1 MKKLRPYQEEAI
13 KRARSRLAHIRAG
26 ILKLATGCGK
36 TIIAADITRSA
47 AAKKRRVLF
56 MAHTDELVQQ
66 AGDKISSFAGIDFA
80 VEKAERTAHNTEHH
94 LVVASVQSLCKQQ
107 RLERFDPAF
116 FDLIITDEVHRG
128 ASDSYVRIYD
138 HFEAAKLIGLTA
150 TPFRSDDKSLGDV
163 YDEVVFDYGLEQAID
178 EGYLCPIR
186 SETIPLE
193 IDLSGVGTS
202 NGDFKKGDLGDAI
215 TPVFDAVAQELVKR
229 ASDRK
234 ICVFLPVISASKK
247 FVDVLNGYGFNAK
260 HIDGKSKDR
269 KELLHWFDGVGPGG
283 VICCSSLLTE
293 GWDCPSVDCV
303 VDLTPTRSTLRYI
316 QKIGRGT
323 RLSPETGKVDL
334 YVPDF
339 LWHGANHNLCHPAC
353 LIAETKEVADKMVQ
367 IQSKS
372 PGVVDLQDLE
382 KTAHAE
388 LVNEREEQLARSLKA
403 FVGNKSKK
411 FDPVLQS
418 VSLIDDSLVNWSPET
433 KAEAKPASDSQ
444 ISYLEKNGFDAA
456 GWKAGYASRVIDI
469 MVKRNAAG
477 MATPKQVRCLLKNG
491 FPKAHNFT
499 KVQANIEMDKLSK
512 KWDKLGKHKKKW
524 KKK

>member
-1 MKKLRPYQEEAI
+1 MMQLRPYQTEAI
-13 KRARSRLAHIRAG
+13 HKARSRLAYVRAG
-26 ILKLATGCGK
+26 IMKLATGTGK
-36 TIIAADITRSA
+36 TIIAAGITKA
-47 AAKKRRVLF
+47 AAEKKKRVLF

-66 AGDKISSFAGIDFA
+66 AGDKIGAFAGIEFA
-80 VEKAERTAHNTEHH
+80 VEKAERTAHTTDKH
-94 LVVASVQSLCKQQ
+94 LVVASVQSLCRPQ
-107 RLERFDPAF
+107 RLARFPPDF

-138 HFEAAKLIGLTA
+138 HFKSAKLLGLTA

-178 EGYLCPIR
+178 DGYLCPIR

-193 IDLSGVGTS
+193 IDLSGVGMS
-202 NGDFKKGDLGDAI
+202 GGDFKGSDLGDAI
-215 TPVFDAVAQELVKR
+215 APVFDAVAKELVKR
-229 ASDRK
+229 AGDRK
-234 ICVFLPVISASKK
+234 ICVFLPVITASKK
-247 FVDVLNGYGFNAK
+247 FVEVLNAHGFDAE

-269 KELLHWFDGVGPGG
+269 KEILVRFSQKGPGG
-283 VICCSSLLTE
+283 VICCSSLLIE
-293 GWDCPSVDCV
+293 GYDEPSIDCV

-323 RLSPETGKVDL
+323 RLFPEGGKVDL

-353 LIAETKEVADKMVQ
+353 LVAKTEEVAEKMVQ
-367 IQSKS
+367 IQSK
-372 PGVVDLQDLE
+372 GGTKDLQELE
-382 KTAHAE
+382 EEAHKE
-388 LVNEREEQLARSLKA
+388 LVSEREEALAQSLKS

-418 VSLIDDSLVNWSPET
+418 VSLLDDSLVEWSPET
-433 KAEAKPASDSQ
+433 KSEAMPATDAQ
-444 ISYLEKNGFDAA
+444 VAYLEKNGFDAV

-469 MVKRNAAG
+469 MVKRSEKG
-477 MATPKQVRCLLKNG
+477 LATPKQVRCLLKNG
-491 FPKAHNFT
+491 FPKAHNMT
-499 KVQANIEMDKLSK
+499 KVDANAAMDKLSK
-512 KWDKLGKHKKKW
+512 KWSAMKNKKGW